1 MTWGGDGGSR
11 SWKSSPPSSSFRGQ
25 DLSRSLGDFFQAPKV
40 ISTGDELERKLLPPK
55 EGRHPDLFSKR

>member
-1 MTWGGDGGSR
+1 MGRGRG
-11 SWKSSPPSSSFRGQ
+11 KSLLEILPSILELWGQ